1 MHQVILIE
9 LVDIN
14 RNKNASIFLKK
25 FIIPSEAEDT
35 SIQIC
40 ESYKE
45 NNHLKVYELIKTVDI
60 IHKET
65 HAFSYSN
72 RFPVIPS
79 NID

>member
-9 LVDIN
+9 LIDIN
-14 RNKNASIFLKK
+14 RSKNASIFIK

-35 SIQIC
+35 SIQIY

-60 IHKET
+60 IQ
-65 HAFSYSN
+65 
-72 RFPVIPS
+72 
-79 NID
+79 